1 MGGKMTKVQETQPI
15 SKRAYAA
22 AMTSIA
28 DRIRELSESVD
39 SMGCLDSA
47 DQPDLVEI
55 SHHLDIAEDLIRDMV
70 CRIKCRSD
78 NEAEN

>member
-1 MGGKMTKVQETQPI
+1 MEKVQKIQPV
-15 SKRAYAA
+15 SKKAYIE
-22 AMTSIA
+22 AMTDAA
-28 DRIRELSESVD
+28 DQILKLNEAIY
-39 SMGCLDSA
+39 SMGWFNCM

-78 NEAEN
+78 DEAEN

>member
-1 MGGKMTKVQETQPI
+1 MAKVQKIQPI
-15 SKRAYAA
+15 SKRVYVA
-22 AMTSIA
+22 AMSSLA
-28 DRIRELSESVD
+28 DQILKLNEAIY
-39 SMGCLDSA
+39 SMGWLDGE

-78 NEAEN
+78 DEAEN

>member
-1 MGGKMTKVQETQPI
+1 MEKVQKIQPV
-15 SKRAYAA
+15 SKKAYIE
-22 AMTSIA
+22 AMTDAA
-28 DRIRELSESVD
+28 DQILKLNEAIYN
-39 SMGCLDSA
+39 MGWLNGM

-78 NEAEN
+78 DEAEN